1 MTCRVLRG
9 DEGHVFLRMKSRVGI
24 MGWHEDVCCNAVCA
38 PAMPLA
44 LGAVLQQLL
53 LLEVAAFT
61 ICKVC
66 TLFAG

>member
-1 MTCRVLRG
+1 
-9 DEGHVFLRMKSRVGI
+9 